1 MSDKN
6 LSTFIDFGSS
16 KIRLG
21 LFNKETSKNIFVL
34 EKECISNFSL
44 TKFNTETSKETIKN
58 LIKLAEKKIDK
69 HIKSIN
75 LMIDTPDMFSLD
87 VSLKKISDTTEYSD
101 NEIKSLLQ
109 EAKNLIEKNY
119 SDKTIIHMIVKKF
132 IFDGEEHYSIP
143 NKKKKF

>member
-101 NEIKSLLQ
+101 NEIKSR
-109 EAKNLIEKNY
+109 
-119 SDKTIIHMIVKKF
+119 H
-132 IFDGEEHYSIP
+132 
-143 NKKKKF
+143 